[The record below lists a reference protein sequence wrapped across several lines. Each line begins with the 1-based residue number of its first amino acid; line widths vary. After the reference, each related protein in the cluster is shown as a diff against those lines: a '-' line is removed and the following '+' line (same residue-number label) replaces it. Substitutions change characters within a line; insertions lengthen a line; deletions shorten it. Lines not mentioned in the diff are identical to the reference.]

1 MSSEWFRLVA
11 AAELAEGGAT
21 RMPPTDQQWLS
32 PVGLRAAADSIEW
45 MPRESIARGGII
57 MPSEGLLE
65 DFLALKDA
73 DADQVVRFAEQH
85 GVLGLSSGLWFRQG
99 DHATEPLSEWHQA
112 VDRAAAILH
121 AAAKI
126 RDGRTL
132 TDAERVPVLR
142 AAWPDVAPE
151 KFTGR
156 QLYLDGEPFNEP
168 VADEDEGL
176 RVKLLAHSNRSLD
189 DERAQLTWAVTTW
202 MQQAGA
208 QLVLTWPAGAREPL
222 LTIGGE
228 RPQGCLPAIAVQVAL
243 ACSRADTTR
252 VCDGCGGL
260 HAPKRQPKPG
270 QRSFCQACRAAGVP
284 VKLANRDRRARTRN
298 GSSPEGAE
306 AKSSSP
312 ARRRNRK

>member
-1 MSSEWFRLVA
+1 
-11 AAELAEGGAT
+11 
-21 RMPPTDQQWLS
+21 MPPTDQQWLS
-32 PVGLRAAADSIEW
+32 PVGLRAAGDSIEW
-45 MPRESIARGGII
+45 MPRESIARGGVIV
-57 MPSEGLLE
+57 PSEGLLE

-73 DADQVVRFAEQH
+73 DADQVVHFAEHH
-85 GVLGLSSGLWFRQG
+85 GVLGLSSGRWFRQG
-99 DHATEPLSEWHQA
+99 EHATEPLSEWHQA

-156 QLYLDGEPFNEP
+156 QLYVDGEPFLNES

-176 RVKLLAHSNRSLD
+176 RVALLAHSNRSLD
-189 DERAQLTWAVTTW
+189 DDRAQLTWAVTTW

-228 RPQGCLPAIAVQVAL
+228 RPQGCLPAITVQLAL

-298 GSSPEGAE
+298 GSPPEGAE

-312 ARRRNRK
+312 PRRRNRK